1 MALLLGFVA
10 DVDIAGQFAEIGV
23 MLLMNVTRRNS
34 ARRRAGMGLSQA
46 SSPSRKRTKNQLD
59 TIPTGWYCFRTDQT
73 VWSAR

>member
-10 DVDIAGQFAEIGV
+10 DADIAGQFAEIGV

-46 SSPSRKRTKNQLD
+46 FIPKSKKNQK
-59 TIPTGWYCFRTDQT
+59 P
-73 VWSAR
+73 A